1 VEEYDLCQRMKNRI
15 EALVGKLMTNKILE
29 KLWMHLTVD
38 FIMKL
43 LLVVGKYMILVVCN
57 RLPKIA
63 YFVAMIEE
71 TLIEGL
77 ARLFR
82 DNVWKLYRLPKSII
96 SDRESQF
103 MAELTKELNKM
114 LGIEMRLSI
123 VFYSQTDR
131 QTKQINQELEQY
143 LRFFMEYKQRD
154 WLEWLAI
161 VVNNKIYAATKV
173 LPFMENYRR
182 ELRVKVDIRRKG
194 KVEK

>member
-1 VEEYDLCQRMKNRI
+1 LCQRMKNRI

-82 DNVWKLYRLPKSII
+82 DNVWKLHQLPKSII

-103 MAELTKELNKM
+103 MAELTKELNRI
-114 LGIEMRLSI
+114 LGIEVRLSM
-123 VFYSQTDR
+123 VFHPQTDR

-143 LRFFMEYKQRD
+143 LRFFMEYRQRD
-154 WLEWLAI
+154 WLE
-161 VVNNKIYAATKV
+161 
-173 LPFMENYRR
+173 
-182 ELRVKVDIRRKG
+182 
-194 KVEK
+194 